1 MLSKETL
8 QKRIAHT
15 PQGHITCTRTD
26 PTEPGR
32 LGASDWSRTW
42 YWAASGQLREGEP
55 GEHQDALVI
64 AKDDYDEF
72 LANNAAAISME
83 FERIERSL
91 IPK

>member
-1 MLSKETL
+1 
-8 QKRIAHT
+8 
-15 PQGHITCTRTD
+15 
-26 PTEPGR
+26 
-32 LGASDWSRTW
+32 
-42 YWAASGQLREGEP
+42 LREGEP